1 MIINFEDAIREIKI
15 RRLEAKLNLSSS
27 DMASLNRVVKRAKK
41 TRVQRTKQQHNNDI
55 PFY

>member
-27 DMASLNRVVKRAKK
+27 DMAGLNRVVKRAKK
-41 TRVQRTKQQHNNDI
+41 TRVQRAQHRDNDI